1 MAHELNVL
9 LLMVTCVV
17 VCVYMFVH
25 SDVLGYYM
33 GHEVPETVHDSMAV
47 QIPTAI
53 PIGMYRKGQVI
64 IGQPSMLGPNI
75 NCIRAPAVKPT
86 AKCDS
91 TTVCGDS
98 VELASCHR
106 QQCRSSLL

>member
-1 MAHELNVL
+1 M
-9 LLMVTCVV
+9 CVHA
-17 VCVYMFVH
+17 CVFSYSYAA

-33 GHEVPETVHDSMAV
+33 GYEVSESVHDAMAV

-75 NCIRAPAVKPT
+75 NCIRGTERVHWCAIGVRIRATCSGWAAERGVSSERR
-86 AKCDS
+86 S
-91 TTVCGDS
+91 T
-98 VELASCHR
+98 
-106 QQCRSSLL
+106 Q